1 MFDLLGFTSIAI
13 VSLLTLFAGL
23 LRPDI
28 SKILLIALIVRV
40 LVMLIGHYLVALPDS
55 TADAISFEATAW
67 SLAQFGFLNV
77 LDGYIGPDAKFISWL
92 IAIPYSLFGRSIL
105 MAKSIS
111 LLFGMGCVLLG
122 WKLAKIIWDKQTANK
137 VGWVIAL
144 FPSLILYSALIMR
157 EVYIVFFL
165 IVALYGV
172 VIWVKNNNYKSLVFV
187 ALGFIG
193 ATFFHGALMIG
204 ALTFLVIAG
213 ILSFIKLYKSLI
225 NIRININIF
234 MFFLIFITISSLYIL
249 GKIYVP
255 YLGSFK
261 ASTNIENLLKKTD
274 VATRG
279 VASYPEWTKIN
290 SFEELPYKGI
300 IRGLYF
306 VFSPFPWDIKK
317 PVHLIGMIDSFF
329 YMYFSYLIFQN
340 RKIIWKDPV
349 LRIILIILLS
359 YIIVFGVGVGNFGT
373 GIRHRSKFVIIFILL
388 AAPFIKR
395 LTLKKIKKYK

>member
-40 LVMLIGHYLVALPDS
+40 LVLLIGHYFVALPDS

-77 LDGYIGPDAKFISWL
+77 LDGYVGPDAKFISWL

-111 LLFGMGCVLLG
+111 LLFGMGSVFLG
-122 WKLAKIIWDKQTANK
+122 WKLAKMIWDKRIANR

-157 EVYIVFFL
+157 ESYIVFFL
-165 IVALYGV
+165 IVALCGV

-187 ALGFIG
+187 ALGFTG
-193 ATFFHGALMIG
+193 ATFFHGALMTG
-204 ALTFLVIAG
+204 ALTFIVIVG
-213 ILSFIKLYKSLI
+213 ILSFIKLYKLLI
-225 NIRININIF
+225 SNRINIKIF
-234 MFFLIFITISSLYIL
+234 IFFLIFITISSLYIS

-261 ASTNIENLLKKTD
+261 DTTNIKSLLKKTD
-274 VATRG
+274 GATRG
-279 VASYPEWTKIN
+279 VASYPEWTKAR
-290 SFEELPYKGI
+290 SFEELLYKGI
-300 IRGLYF
+300 IRSLYF
-306 VFSPFPWDIKK
+306 VFSPFPWDIQK
-317 PVHLIGMIDSFF
+317 PAHLIGMIDSFL
-329 YMYFSYLIFQN
+329 YMYLSYLIFQN

-373 GIRHRSKFVIIFILL
+373 GIRHRSKFVIMFILL
-388 AAPFIKR
+388 AAPLIKR
-395 LTLKKIKKYK
+395 ITLKKIKKYK